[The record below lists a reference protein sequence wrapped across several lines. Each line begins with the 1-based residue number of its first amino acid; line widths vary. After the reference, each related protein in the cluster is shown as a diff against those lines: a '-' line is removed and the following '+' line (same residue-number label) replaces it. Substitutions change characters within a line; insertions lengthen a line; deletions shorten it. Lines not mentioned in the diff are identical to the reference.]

1 MQWLQEVTVIRSRP
15 AGPTHSESQGG
26 EAWAAWAR
34 YGFSGSGSELPRERL
49 PKGSLVST
57 FNNEDVLLWL
67 REFAEVFWG
76 DSEEGGEDV
85 VGIGADAA

>member
-1 MQWLQEVTVIRSRP
+1 MATGGDCNRSRP

-76 DSEEGGEDV
+76 DSEEGRGRLD
-85 VGIGADAA
+85 ICADAA